1 MELKDKI
8 KELRIKNNM
17 LQKDLAE
24 KCFVSR
30 SAVAKW
36 ENGLGMPSEDSIEK
50 LCEIFEIERSVLMEN
65 QNNEESHIRK
75 NKSIKSLKI
84 IVIVLASL
92 LVIILSLIPAIVDIK
107 NDKKIKPVDV
117 PESSLNGNECTL
129 SYNNIKYS
137 RYYQKANLAYISDKR
152 DLINNISMT
161 KKSDEY
167 VFETNFY
174 KKISICYYFVD
185 NSYEFYEIKDDKYK
199 KKDVPAYE
207 DNTNYYREVEVNN
220 NHFSIPNNNFSNLIE
235 IMIWTGGDNYFIYYF
250 LVA

>member
-50 LCEIFEIERSVLMEN
+50 LCEIFEIERSALIEN
-65 QNNEESHIRK
+65 QINEESHIKK
-75 NKSIKSLKI
+75 NRSIKRLNI
-84 IVIVLASL
+84 VVIVLAAL
-92 LVIILSLIPAIVDIK
+92 LVITLSLIPAIIDIK
-107 NDKKIKPVDV
+107 VDKNFKGVDA
-117 PESSLNGNECTL
+117 PESSLNGNVCSL
-129 SYNNIKYS
+129 SYNNLEYIN
-137 RYYQKANLAYISDKR
+137 YYHKANLAYFSKKKDLTDKIAVQR
-152 DLINNISMT
+152 KNDSYSFN
-161 KKSDEY
+161 
-167 VFETNFY
+167 TNFY

-185 NSYEFYEIKDDKYK
+185 NSYEFYEIKDEKYK
-199 KKDVPAYE
+199 KKDVPTYE

-220 NHFSIPNNNFSNLIE
+220 GSFSIPNNDYCNLIE
-235 IMIWTGGDNYFIYYF
+235 VMNWTGGDNYFIYYF
-250 LVA
+250 LAI